1 MKLLCNFL
9 LVAVFLAVGISCEDA
24 EDTIIL
30 TKENFDEQLKTS
42 SFFVKFYAPW

>member
-1 MKLLCNFL
+1 MKLFFV
-9 LVAVFLAVGISCEDA
+9 LVAVLLAVGASCEDA
-24 EDTIIL
+24 DYTIIL